1 MTTTVL
7 PCSSRAGPGPW
18 CPLHC
23 RALSS
28 PLATGILDRF
38 QQRAL
43 AGRAA
48 GAGVA
53 GEVGV
58 AEGEATLGEAGTEL
72 GHVDDLGYA
81 SVSL

>member
-1 MTTTVL
+1 MTIV
-7 PCSSRAGPGPW
+7 ADPGMTKVDRGGRGWAPV
-18 CPLHC
+18 
-23 RALSS
+23 SGS
-28 PLATGILDRF
+28 PLATGILDRLE
-38 QQRAL
+38 QGAL

-53 GEVGV
+53 REVGV